1 MRLELTRR
9 GDYAVRAMLALADPD
24 ADPWLSVTRISV
36 AMAIPERFLARVMRD
51 LTGAGLVEART
62 GRNGGYRLARRAATI
77 SLLDVIAAVE
87 SVDPLRQCVLRGIP
101 CGSSGRCAVHDTFT
115 EARSALQAR
124 LDEASLADIVASEAS
139 TGRTSAQAAARPSV
153 DERPVAGAAP
163 R

>member
-62 GRNGGYRLARRAATI
+62 GRNGGYRLARAASTI

-115 EARSALQAR
+115 EARAALQVR
-124 LDEASLADIVASEAS
+124 LAEASLADITATSSSEL
-139 TGRTSAQAAARPSV
+139 RT
-153 DERPVAGAAP
+153 PVGAGAN
-163 R
+163 

>member
-9 GDYAVRAMLALADPD
+9 GDYAVRAMLALADPV

-36 AMAIPERFLARVMRD
+36 TMAIPERFLARVMRD

-62 GRNGGYRLARRAATI
+62 GRNGGYRLARPATSI
-77 SLLDVIAAVE
+77 SLLDVISAVE

-115 EARSALQAR
+115 EARTALQER
-124 LDEASLADIVASEAS
+124 LAEATLASITAASA
-139 TGRTSAQAAARPSV
+139 
-153 DERPVAGAAP
+153 
-163 R
+163 